1 MGNSSSIRIAVAT
14 HKDYWMPTDQM
25 YLPVCVGAA
34 LGNSASE
41 SERFQRDNEG
51 ENISLRND
59 RYSELTALYW
69 LWKNDNSDYKG
80 LVHYR
85 RYFSGSGERGV
96 ASKSDMQKLLE
107 KAPVIMPK
115 KRNYRV
121 TTVGKHYA
129 ATSDEAHLD
138 ALRIALKKETPEV
151 LPAFEDHMNETSSH
165 ICNMTVMRSDIFD
178 AWCSWLFPVL
188 EEAEQHID
196 FSDMTPFQQ
205 RVISRLAERLID
217 PWIRVNGISYI
228 ECPVVNLEP
237 VNWPK
242 KASSFIAAGVFGKK
256 YEESF

>member
-1 MGNSSSIRIAVAT
+1 MSGSLNIRVAVAS
-14 HKDYWMPTDQM
+14 HKNYWMPSDQM
-25 YLPVCVGAA
+25 YVPVYVGAA
-34 LGNSASE
+34 LGNNVSGSE
-41 SERFQRDNEG
+41 HFQRDDEG
-51 ENISLRND
+51 ENISARNN

-69 LWKNDNSDYKG
+69 LWKNDSSDYKG

-121 TTVGKHYA
+121 MTVGKHYA
-129 ATSDEAHLD
+129 ATFEQAHLD
-138 ALRIALKKETPEV
+138 ALRIALGKEAPEV

-178 AWCSWLFPVL
+178 AWCSWLFSVL
-188 EEAEQHID
+188 EKAEQHID
-196 FSDMTPFQQ
+196 FSGMTSFQQ
-205 RVISRLAERLID
+205 RVMGRVSELLVD
-217 PWIRVNGISYI
+217 PWLSVSGISYA
-228 ECPVVNLEP
+228 ECSVVNLEP

-242 KASSFIAAGVFGKK
+242 KASSFIAAGVLGKK
-256 YEESF
+256 YKESF